1 MGNGI
6 DDEKSRYST
15 FTIIPI
21 DRTYGRDYVSRLR
34 GKKTWD
40 YWEVRGLCD
49 SHESLRLAHEDLR
62 RRAAFLEQDV
72 LNHITLMILIQRG
85 YALGSAASIPAD
97 TLQKA
102 REDAQKMLDAIHA
115 STEKTDDEE
124 AASNG

>member
-62 RRAAFLEQDV
+62 HKVAFLEQNV
-72 LNHITLMILIQRG
+72 LNHITLMILSQRG
-85 YALGSAASIPAD
+85 FALGHAATIPPE

-102 REDAQKMLDAIHA
+102 REDAQKMLDLIHA
-115 STEKTDDEE
+115 ATKTDV
-124 AASNG
+124 